1 MSETRRLWITW
12 IALLLLAGLTF
23 ALSFAPLGAF
33 SMPVTLAIAAAKGA
47 LVVLLFMELASTRVS
62 PRLALVCS
70 LLLLAILVAL
80 ASADVLT
87 RHAAALAPG

>member
-12 IALLLLAGLTF
+12 FALLLLAGLTF

-47 LVVLLFMELASTRVS
+47 LVVLLFMELVGTRLS
-62 PRLALVCS
+62 PRFALACS
-70 LLLLAILVAL
+70 LLLLAVLLAL